1 MTDHDFFAAMAV
13 GIPPITP
20 PIRIGLDLA
29 GGTDTTVVAEV
40 AADGTIIRVATI
52 PHASVVVIRAR
63 DANYGQIPSQG

>member
-29 GGTDTTVVAEV
+29 AGTDTTVVAAV
-40 AADGTIIRVATI
+40 GAHAT
-52 PHASVVVIRAR
+52 PTDPLPCAL
-63 DANYGQIPSQG
+63 PL